1 MNTLSSMKLAIML
14 IVAMNVLSL
23 KVKDFKSSS
32 QCPLYYSSYTDS
44 TLSPVYYSDSPIY
57 YTYFSSPYYHYFI
70 DPSYVIPTKT
80 VSTNY
85 RKEDGTRKAK
95 PSSDDLM
102 KELRELKREIWGR
115 EEWSTEDIRESGKV
129 YDARWLLAQLKIT
142 RVVELEDMLN
152 IKYNQENEK
161 QEEAIAAR
169 KEDGDEDETPKREVK
184 ETTKK
189 DVKLRKHTADK
200 EEKEDDEKE
209 VIKEK
214 KVEPT
219 EKRNK
224 KVTVIQD
231 KPKET
236 TKSDDTSK

>member
-1 MNTLSSMKLAIML
+1 M
-14 IVAMNVLSL
+14 
-23 KVKDFKSSS
+23 
-32 QCPLYYSSYTDS
+32 Q
-44 TLSPVYYSDSPIY
+44 
-57 YTYFSSPYYHYFI
+57 
-70 DPSYVIPTKT
+70 
-80 VSTNY
+80 
-85 RKEDGTRKAK
+85 
-95 PSSDDLM
+95 
-102 KELRELKREIWGR
+102 ELRELKKEIWGR
-115 EEWSTEDIRESGKV
+115 EEWSTEDIRDSGKV

-161 QEEAIAAR
+161 EEAIAVR

-189 DVKLRKHTADK
+189 DVKLRKHTEDK
-200 EEKEDDEKE
+200 EEKEDDEKD

-214 KVEPT
+214 KVDPT

-231 KPKET
+231 NPKET
-236 TKSDDTSK
+236 TKSDDTSM

>member
-1 MNTLSSMKLAIML
+1 MKLAILL

-23 KVKDFKSSS
+23 KVKERKSSS

-102 KELRELKREIWGR
+102 QELRELKKEIWGR
-115 EEWSTEDIRESGKV
+115 EEWSTEDIRDSGKV

-152 IKYNQENEK
+152 IKYNQENGK
-161 QEEAIAAR
+161 EEAIAVR

-189 DVKLRKHTADK
+189 DVKERKHTEDK
-200 EEKEDDEKE
+200 EEKEDDEKD

-214 KVEPT
+214 KVDPT

-231 KPKET
+231 NPKET
-236 TKSDDTSK
+236 TKSDDTSM

>member
-1 MNTLSSMKLAIML
+1 MKLAILL
-14 IVAMNVLSL
+14 IVAMNVFSL
-23 KVKDFKSSS
+23 KVKERKSSS
-32 QCPLYYSSYTDS
+32 QCPLYYSPYTDS

-85 RKEDGTRKAK
+85 RKEEGTRKAK

-102 KELRELKREIWGR
+102 QELRELKKEIWGR
-115 EEWSTEDIRESGKV
+115 EEWSTEDIRDSGKV

-161 QEEAIAAR
+161 EEAIAVR

-189 DVKLRKHTADK
+189 DVKLRKHTEDK
-200 EEKEDDEKE
+200 EEKEDDEKD

-214 KVEPT
+214 KVDPT

-231 KPKET
+231 NPKET
-236 TKSDDTSK
+236 TKSDDTSM

>member
-1 MNTLSSMKLAIML
+1 MKLAILL

-23 KVKDFKSSS
+23 KVKERKSSS
-32 QCPLYYSSYTDS
+32 QCPLYYSSYPDS

-102 KELRELKREIWGR
+102 QELRELKKEIWGR
-115 EEWSTEDIRESGKV
+115 EEWSTEDIRDSGKV

-161 QEEAIAAR
+161 EEAIAVR

-189 DVKLRKHTADK
+189 DVKLRKHTEDK
-200 EEKEDDEKE
+200 EEKEDDEKD

-214 KVEPT
+214 KVDPT

-231 KPKET
+231 NPKET
-236 TKSDDTSK
+236 TKSDDTSM

>member
-1 MNTLSSMKLAIML
+1 MKLAILL
-14 IVAMNVLSL
+14 IVAMNVFSL
-23 KVKDFKSSS
+23 TVKERKSSS

-85 RKEDGTRKAK
+85 RKEEGTRKAK

-102 KELRELKREIWGR
+102 QELRELKKEIWGR
-115 EEWSTEDIRESGKV
+115 EEWSTEDIRDSGKV

-161 QEEAIAAR
+161 EEAIAVR
-169 KEDGDEDETPKREVK
+169 KEDGEEDETPKREVK

-189 DVKLRKHTADK
+189 DVKLRKHTEEK
-200 EEKEDDEKE
+200 EEKEDDEKD

-214 KVEPT
+214 KVDPT

-231 KPKET
+231 NPKET
-236 TKSDDTSK
+236 TKSDDTSM

>member
-1 MNTLSSMKLAIML
+1 MKLAILL
-14 IVAMNVLSL
+14 IVAMNVFSL
-23 KVKDFKSSS
+23 KVKERKSSS

-102 KELRELKREIWGR
+102 QELRELKKEIWGR
-115 EEWSTEDIRESGKV
+115 EEWSTEDLRDSGKV

-152 IKYNQENEK
+152 IKYNQENGK
-161 QEEAIAAR
+161 EEAIAVR

-189 DVKLRKHTADK
+189 DVKLRKHTEDK
-200 EEKEDDEKE
+200 EEKEDDEKD

-214 KVEPT
+214 KVDPT

-231 KPKET
+231 NPKET
-236 TKSDDTSK
+236 TKSDDTFM

>member
-1 MNTLSSMKLAIML
+1 MKLAILL
-14 IVAMNVLSL
+14 IVAMNVFSL
-23 KVKDFKSSS
+23 KVKERKSSS

-102 KELRELKREIWGR
+102 QELRELKKEIWGR
-115 EEWSTEDIRESGKV
+115 EEWSTEDIRDSGKV

-142 RVVELEDMLN
+142 RVVELEDRLN
-152 IKYNQENEK
+152 IKYNQENGK
-161 QEEAIAAR
+161 EEAIAVR

-189 DVKLRKHTADK
+189 DVKLRKHTEDK
-200 EEKEDDEKE
+200 EEKEDDEKD

-214 KVEPT
+214 KVDPT

-231 KPKET
+231 NPKET
-236 TKSDDTSK
+236 TKSDDTSM

>member
-1 MNTLSSMKLAIML
+1 MKLAILL
-14 IVAMNVLSL
+14 IVAMNVFSL
-23 KVKDFKSSS
+23 KVKERKSSS

-85 RKEDGTRKAK
+85 RKEEGTRKAK

-102 KELRELKREIWGR
+102 QELRELKKEIWGR
-115 EEWSTEDIRESGKV
+115 EEWSTEDIRDSGKV

-161 QEEAIAAR
+161 EEAIAVR

-189 DVKLRKHTADK
+189 DVKERKHTEDK
-200 EEKEDDEKE
+200 EEKEDDEKD

-214 KVEPT
+214 KVDPT

-231 KPKET
+231 NPKET
-236 TKSDDTSK
+236 TKSDDTSM

>member
-1 MNTLSSMKLAIML
+1 MKLAILL
-14 IVAMNVLSL
+14 IVAMNVFSL
-23 KVKDFKSSS
+23 KVKERKSSS

-102 KELRELKREIWGR
+102 QELRELKKEIWGR
-115 EEWSTEDIRESGKV
+115 EEWSTEDIRDSGKV

-152 IKYNQENEK
+152 IKYNQENGK
-161 QEEAIAAR
+161 EEAIAVR

-189 DVKLRKHTADK
+189 DVKLRKHTEDK
-200 EEKEDDEKE
+200 EEKEDDEKD

-214 KVEPT
+214 KVDPT

-231 KPKET
+231 NPKET
-236 TKSDDTSK
+236 TKSDDTSM

>member
-1 MNTLSSMKLAIML
+1 MKLAILL
-14 IVAMNVLSL
+14 IVAMNVFSL
-23 KVKDFKSSS
+23 KVKERKSSS

-85 RKEDGTRKAK
+85 RKEEGTRKAK

-102 KELRELKREIWGR
+102 QELRELKKEIWGR
-115 EEWSTEDIRESGKV
+115 EEWSTEDIRDSGKV

-161 QEEAIAAR
+161 EEAIAVR

-189 DVKLRKHTADK
+189 DVKLRKHTEDK
-200 EEKEDDEKE
+200 EEKEDDEKD

-214 KVEPT
+214 KVDPT

-231 KPKET
+231 NPKET
-236 TKSDDTSK
+236 TKSDDTSM

>member
-1 MNTLSSMKLAIML
+1 MKLAILL

-23 KVKDFKSSS
+23 KVKERKSSS

-85 RKEDGTRKAK
+85 RKEEGTRKAK

-102 KELRELKREIWGR
+102 QELRELKKEIWGR
-115 EEWSTEDIRESGKV
+115 EEWSTEDIRDSGKV

-152 IKYNQENEK
+152 IKYNQEK
-161 QEEAIAAR
+161 GKEEAIAVR

-189 DVKLRKHTADK
+189 DVKLRKHTEDK
-200 EEKEDDEKE
+200 EEKEDDEKD

-214 KVEPT
+214 KVDPT

-231 KPKET
+231 NPKET
-236 TKSDDTSK
+236 TKSDDTSM

>member
-1 MNTLSSMKLAIML
+1 MKLAILL
-14 IVAMNVLSL
+14 IVAMNVFSL
-23 KVKDFKSSS
+23 KVKERKSSS

-102 KELRELKREIWGR
+102 QELRELKKEIWGR
-115 EEWSTEDIRESGKV
+115 EEWSTEDIRDSGKV

-161 QEEAIAAR
+161 EEAIAVR

-189 DVKLRKHTADK
+189 DVKLRKHTEDK
-200 EEKEDDEKE
+200 EEKEDDEKD

-214 KVEPT
+214 KVDPT

-231 KPKET
+231 NPKET
-236 TKSDDTSK
+236 TKSDDTSM

>member
-1 MNTLSSMKLAIML
+1 MKLAILL

-23 KVKDFKSSS
+23 KVKERKSSS

-85 RKEDGTRKAK
+85 RKEEGTRKAK

-102 KELRELKREIWGR
+102 QELRELKKEIWGR
-115 EEWSTEDIRESGKV
+115 EEWSTEDIRDSGKV

-161 QEEAIAAR
+161 EEAIAVR

-189 DVKLRKHTADK
+189 DVKLRKHTEDK
-200 EEKEDDEKE
+200 EEKEDDEKD

-214 KVEPT
+214 KVDPT
-219 EKRNK
+219 EKWNK

-231 KPKET
+231 NPKET
-236 TKSDDTSK
+236 TKSDDTSM

>member
-1 MNTLSSMKLAIML
+1 MKLAILL

-23 KVKDFKSSS
+23 KVKERKSSS

-102 KELRELKREIWGR
+102 QELRELKKEIWGR
-115 EEWSTEDIRESGKV
+115 EEWSTEDIRDSGKV

-161 QEEAIAAR
+161 EEAIAVR

-189 DVKLRKHTADK
+189 DVKLRKHTEDK
-200 EEKEDDEKE
+200 EEKEDDEKD

-214 KVEPT
+214 KVDPT

-231 KPKET
+231 NPKET
-236 TKSDDTSK
+236 TKSDDTSM

>member
-1 MNTLSSMKLAIML
+1 MKLAILL
-14 IVAMNVLSL
+14 IVAMNVFSL
-23 KVKDFKSSS
+23 KVKERKSSS

-85 RKEDGTRKAK
+85 RKEDGTTKAK

-102 KELRELKREIWGR
+102 QELRELKKEIWGR
-115 EEWSTEDIRESGKV
+115 EEWSTEDLRDSGKV

-161 QEEAIAAR
+161 EEAIAVR

-189 DVKLRKHTADK
+189 DVKLRKHTEDK
-200 EEKEDDEKE
+200 EEKEDDEKD

-214 KVEPT
+214 KVDPT

-231 KPKET
+231 NPKET
-236 TKSDDTSK
+236 TKSDDTSM

>member
-1 MNTLSSMKLAIML
+1 MKLAILL
-14 IVAMNVLSL
+14 IVAMNVFSL
-23 KVKDFKSSS
+23 KVKERKSSS

-102 KELRELKREIWGR
+102 QELRELKKEIWGR
-115 EEWSTEDIRESGKV
+115 EEWSTEDIRDSGKV

-161 QEEAIAAR
+161 EEAIAVR

-189 DVKLRKHTADK
+189 DVKLRKHTEDK
-200 EEKEDDEKE
+200 EEKEDDEKD

-214 KVEPT
+214 KVAPT

-231 KPKET
+231 NPKET
-236 TKSDDTSK
+236 TKSDDTSM

>member
-1 MNTLSSMKLAIML
+1 MKLAILL

-23 KVKDFKSSS
+23 KVKERKSSS

-85 RKEDGTRKAK
+85 RKEEGTRKAK

-102 KELRELKREIWGR
+102 QELRELKKEIWGR
-115 EEWSTEDIRESGKV
+115 EEWSTEDIRDSGKV

-161 QEEAIAAR
+161 EEAIAVR

-189 DVKLRKHTADK
+189 DVKLRKHAEDK
-200 EEKEDDEKE
+200 EEKEDDEKD

-214 KVEPT
+214 KVDPT

-231 KPKET
+231 NPKET
-236 TKSDDTSK
+236 TKSDDTSM

>member
-1 MNTLSSMKLAIML
+1 MKLAILL
-14 IVAMNVLSL
+14 IVAMNVFSL
-23 KVKDFKSSS
+23 KVKERKSSS

-85 RKEDGTRKAK
+85 RKEEGTRKAK

-102 KELRELKREIWGR
+102 QELRELKKEIWGR
-115 EEWSTEDIRESGKV
+115 EEWSTEDIRDSGKV

-152 IKYNQENEK
+152 IKYNQEK
-161 QEEAIAAR
+161 GKEEAIAVR

-189 DVKLRKHTADK
+189 DVKLRKHTEDK
-200 EEKEDDEKE
+200 EEKEDDEKD

-214 KVEPT
+214 KVDPT

-231 KPKET
+231 NPKET
-236 TKSDDTSK
+236 TKIDDTSM

>member
-1 MNTLSSMKLAIML
+1 MKLAILL
-14 IVAMNVLSL
+14 IVAMNVFSL
-23 KVKDFKSSS
+23 KVKERKSSS

-85 RKEDGTRKAK
+85 RKEEGTRKAK

-102 KELRELKREIWGR
+102 QELRELKKEIWGR
-115 EEWSTEDIRESGKV
+115 EEWSTEDIRDSGKV

-161 QEEAIAAR
+161 EEAIAVR

-189 DVKLRKHTADK
+189 DVKLRKHAEDK
-200 EEKEDDEKE
+200 EEKEDDEKD

-214 KVEPT
+214 KVDPT

-231 KPKET
+231 NPKET
-236 TKSDDTSK
+236 TKSDDTSM

>member
-1 MNTLSSMKLAIML
+1 MKLAILL

-23 KVKDFKSSS
+23 KVKERKSSS

-102 KELRELKREIWGR
+102 QELRELKKEIWGR
-115 EEWSTEDIRESGKV
+115 EEWSTEDIRDSGKV

-152 IKYNQENEK
+152 IKYNQENGK
-161 QEEAIAAR
+161 EEAIAVR

-189 DVKLRKHTADK
+189 DVKLRKHTEDK
-200 EEKEDDEKE
+200 EEKEDDEKD

-214 KVEPT
+214 KVDPT
-219 EKRNK
+219 EKGNK

-231 KPKET
+231 NPKET
-236 TKSDDTSK
+236 TKSDDTSM

>member
-1 MNTLSSMKLAIML
+1 MKLAILL
-14 IVAMNVLSL
+14 IVAMNVFSL
-23 KVKDFKSSS
+23 KVKERKSSS

-57 YTYFSSPYYHYFI
+57 YTYFSSPYYYYFI

-102 KELRELKREIWGR
+102 QELRELKKEIWGR
-115 EEWSTEDIRESGKV
+115 EEWSTEDIRDSGKV

-161 QEEAIAAR
+161 EEAIAVR

-189 DVKLRKHTADK
+189 DVKLRKHTEDK
-200 EEKEDDEKE
+200 EEKEDDEKD

-214 KVEPT
+214 KVDPT

-231 KPKET
+231 NPKET
-236 TKSDDTSK
+236 TKSDDTSM

>member
-1 MNTLSSMKLAIML
+1 MKLAILL
-14 IVAMNVLSL
+14 IVAMNVFSL
-23 KVKDFKSSS
+23 KVKERKSSS

-102 KELRELKREIWGR
+102 QELRELKKEIWGR
-115 EEWSTEDIRESGKV
+115 EEWSTEDIRDSGKV

-161 QEEAIAAR
+161 EEAIAVR

-189 DVKLRKHTADK
+189 DVKLRKHAEDK
-200 EEKEDDEKE
+200 EEKEDDEKD

-214 KVEPT
+214 KVDPT

-231 KPKET
+231 NPKET
-236 TKSDDTSK
+236 TKSDDTSM

>member
-1 MNTLSSMKLAIML
+1 MKLAILL
-14 IVAMNVLSL
+14 IVAMNVFSL
-23 KVKDFKSSS
+23 KVKERKSSS

-85 RKEDGTRKAK
+85 RKEEGTRKAK

-102 KELRELKREIWGR
+102 QELRELKKEIWGR
-115 EEWSTEDIRESGKV
+115 EEWSTEDIRDSGKV

-152 IKYNQENEK
+152 IKYNQENGK
-161 QEEAIAAR
+161 EEAIAVR

-189 DVKLRKHTADK
+189 DVKLRKHTEDK
-200 EEKEDDEKE
+200 EEKEDDEKD

-214 KVEPT
+214 KVDPT

-231 KPKET
+231 NPKET
-236 TKSDDTSK
+236 TKSDDTSM

>member
-1 MNTLSSMKLAIML
+1 MKLAILL

-23 KVKDFKSSS
+23 KVKERKSSS

-85 RKEDGTRKAK
+85 RKEEGTRKAK

-102 KELRELKREIWGR
+102 QELRELKKEIWGR
-115 EEWSTEDIRESGKV
+115 EEWSTEDIRDSGKV

-161 QEEAIAAR
+161 EEAIAVR

-189 DVKLRKHTADK
+189 DVKFRKHTEDK
-200 EEKEDDEKE
+200 EEKEDDEKD

-214 KVEPT
+214 KVDPT

-231 KPKET
+231 NPKET
-236 TKSDDTSK
+236 TKSDDTSM

>member
-1 MNTLSSMKLAIML
+1 MKLAILL
-14 IVAMNVLSL
+14 IVAMNVFSL
-23 KVKDFKSSS
+23 KVKERKSSS
-32 QCPLYYSSYTDS
+32 QCPLYYSSYTDF

-102 KELRELKREIWGR
+102 QELRELKKEIWGR
-115 EEWSTEDIRESGKV
+115 EEWSTEDLRDSGKV

-152 IKYNQENEK
+152 IKYNQENGK
-161 QEEAIAAR
+161 EEAIAVR

-189 DVKLRKHTADK
+189 DVKLRKHTEDK
-200 EEKEDDEKE
+200 EEKEDDEKD

-214 KVEPT
+214 KVDPT
-219 EKRNK
+219 EKRNT

-231 KPKET
+231 NPKET
-236 TKSDDTSK
+236 TKSDDTSM

>member
-1 MNTLSSMKLAIML
+1 MKLAILL

-23 KVKDFKSSS
+23 KVKERKSSS

-102 KELRELKREIWGR
+102 QELRELKKEIWGR
-115 EEWSTEDIRESGKV
+115 EEWSTEDIRDSGKV

-152 IKYNQENEK
+152 IKYNQENGK
-161 QEEAIAAR
+161 EEAIAVR

-189 DVKLRKHTADK
+189 DVKLRKHTEDK
-200 EEKEDDEKE
+200 EEKEDDEKD

-214 KVEPT
+214 KVDPT

-231 KPKET
+231 NPKET
-236 TKSDDTSK
+236 TKSDDTSM

>member
-1 MNTLSSMKLAIML
+1 MKLAILL
-14 IVAMNVLSL
+14 IVAMNVFSL
-23 KVKDFKSSS
+23 KVKERKSSS

-85 RKEDGTRKAK
+85 RKEERTRKAK

-102 KELRELKREIWGR
+102 QELRELKKEIWGR
-115 EEWSTEDIRESGKV
+115 EEWSTEDIRDSGKV

-161 QEEAIAAR
+161 EEAIAVR

-189 DVKLRKHTADK
+189 DVKLRKHTEDK
-200 EEKEDDEKE
+200 EEKEDDEKD

-214 KVEPT
+214 KVDPT

-231 KPKET
+231 NPKET
-236 TKSDDTSK
+236 TKSDDTSM

>member
-1 MNTLSSMKLAIML
+1 MKLAILL
-14 IVAMNVLSL
+14 IVAMNVFSL
-23 KVKDFKSSS
+23 KVKERKSSS

-57 YTYFSSPYYHYFI
+57 YTYFSSPYYNYFI

-85 RKEDGTRKAK
+85 RKEEGTRKAK

-102 KELRELKREIWGR
+102 QELRELKKEIWGR
-115 EEWSTEDIRESGKV
+115 EEWSTEDIRDSGKV

-161 QEEAIAAR
+161 EEAIAVR

-189 DVKLRKHTADK
+189 DVKLRKHTEDK
-200 EEKEDDEKE
+200 EEKEDDEKD

-214 KVEPT
+214 KVDPT

-231 KPKET
+231 NPKET
-236 TKSDDTSK
+236 TKSDDTSM

>member
-1 MNTLSSMKLAIML
+1 MKLVILL
-14 IVAMNVLSL
+14 IVAMNVFSL
-23 KVKDFKSSS
+23 KVKERKSSS

-102 KELRELKREIWGR
+102 QELRELKKEIWGR
-115 EEWSTEDIRESGKV
+115 EEWSTEDLRDSGKV

-161 QEEAIAAR
+161 EEAIAVR

-189 DVKLRKHTADK
+189 DVKLRKHTEDK
-200 EEKEDDEKE
+200 EEKEDDEKD

-214 KVEPT
+214 KVDPT

-231 KPKET
+231 NPKET
-236 TKSDDTSK
+236 TKSDDTSM

>member
-1 MNTLSSMKLAIML
+1 MKLAILL
-14 IVAMNVLSL
+14 IVAMNVFSL
-23 KVKDFKSSS
+23 KVKERKSSS

-102 KELRELKREIWGR
+102 QELRELKKEIWGR
-115 EEWSTEDIRESGKV
+115 EEWSTEDIRDSGKV

-152 IKYNQENEK
+152 IKYNQENGK
-161 QEEAIAAR
+161 EEAIAVR

-189 DVKLRKHTADK
+189 DVKLRKHTEDK
-200 EEKEDDEKE
+200 EEKEDDEKD

-214 KVEPT
+214 
-219 EKRNK
+219 
-224 KVTVIQD
+224 
-231 KPKET
+231 
-236 TKSDDTSK
+236 

>member
-1 MNTLSSMKLAIML
+1 MKLAILL

-23 KVKDFKSSS
+23 KVKERKSSS

-85 RKEDGTRKAK
+85 RKKDGTRKAK

-102 KELRELKREIWGR
+102 QELRELKKEIWGR
-115 EEWSTEDIRESGKV
+115 EEWSTEDIRDSGKV

-161 QEEAIAAR
+161 EEAIAVR

-189 DVKLRKHTADK
+189 DVKLRKHTEDN
-200 EEKEDDEKE
+200 EEKEDDEKD

-214 KVEPT
+214 KVDPT

-231 KPKET
+231 NPKET
-236 TKSDDTSK
+236 TKSDDTSM

>member
-1 MNTLSSMKLAIML
+1 MKLAILL
-14 IVAMNVLSL
+14 IVAMNVFSL
-23 KVKDFKSSS
+23 KVKERKSSS

-102 KELRELKREIWGR
+102 QELRELKKEIWGR
-115 EEWSTEDIRESGKV
+115 EEWSTEDIRDSGKV

-161 QEEAIAAR
+161 EEAIAVR

-189 DVKLRKHTADK
+189 DVKLRKHTEDK
-200 EEKEDDEKE
+200 EEKEDDEKD

-214 KVEPT
+214 KVDPT

-224 KVTVIQD
+224 KVTVIRD
-231 KPKET
+231 KPKDT
-236 TKSDDTSK
+236 TKSDDTSM

>member
-1 MNTLSSMKLAIML
+1 MKLAILL
-14 IVAMNVLSL
+14 IVAMNVFSL
-23 KVKDFKSSS
+23 KVKERKSSS

-161 QEEAIAAR
+161 EEAIAVR

-189 DVKLRKHTADK
+189 DVKLRKHTEDK
-200 EEKEDDEKE
+200 EEKEDDEKD

-214 KVEPT
+214 KVDPT

-231 KPKET
+231 NPKET
-236 TKSDDTSK
+236 TKSDDTSM

>member
-1 MNTLSSMKLAIML
+1 MKLAILL
-14 IVAMNVLSL
+14 IVAMNVFSL
-23 KVKDFKSSS
+23 KVKERKSSS

-102 KELRELKREIWGR
+102 QELRELKKEIWGR
-115 EEWSTEDIRESGKV
+115 EEWSTEDIRDSGKV

-152 IKYNQENEK
+152 IKYNQENGK
-161 QEEAIAAR
+161 EEAIAVR

-189 DVKLRKHTADK
+189 DVKERKHTEDK
-200 EEKEDDEKE
+200 EEKEDDEKD

-214 KVEPT
+214 KVVPT

-231 KPKET
+231 NPKET
-236 TKSDDTSK
+236 TKSDDTSM

>member
-1 MNTLSSMKLAIML
+1 MKLAILL

-23 KVKDFKSSS
+23 KVKERKSSS

-85 RKEDGTRKAK
+85 RKEEGTRKAK

-102 KELRELKREIWGR
+102 QELRELKKEIWGR
-115 EEWSTEDIRESGKV
+115 EEWSTEDIRDSGKV

-161 QEEAIAAR
+161 EEAIAVR

-189 DVKLRKHTADK
+189 DVKLRKHTEDK
-200 EEKEDDEKE
+200 EEKEDDEKD

-214 KVEPT
+214 KVDPT

-231 KPKET
+231 NPKET
-236 TKSDDTSK
+236 TKSDDTSM

>member
-1 MNTLSSMKLAIML
+1 MKLAILL
-14 IVAMNVLSL
+14 IVAMNVFSL
-23 KVKDFKSSS
+23 KVKERKSSS

-85 RKEDGTRKAK
+85 RKEEGTRKAK

-102 KELRELKREIWGR
+102 QELRELKKEIWGR
-115 EEWSTEDIRESGKV
+115 EEWSTEDIRDSGKV

-161 QEEAIAAR
+161 EEAIAVR

-189 DVKLRKHTADK
+189 DVKLRKHTEDK
-200 EEKEDDEKE
+200 EEKEDDEKD

-214 KVEPT
+214 KVDQT

-231 KPKET
+231 NPKET
-236 TKSDDTSK
+236 TKSDDTSM

>member
-1 MNTLSSMKLAIML
+1 MKLAILL
-14 IVAMNVLSL
+14 IVAMNVFSL
-23 KVKDFKSSS
+23 KVKERKSSS

-102 KELRELKREIWGR
+102 QELRELKKEIWGR
-115 EEWSTEDIRESGKV
+115 EEWSTEDLRDSGKV

-161 QEEAIAAR
+161 EEAIAVR

-189 DVKLRKHTADK
+189 DVKLRKHTEDK
-200 EEKEDDEKE
+200 EEKEDDEKD

-214 KVEPT
+214 KVDPT

-231 KPKET
+231 NPKET
-236 TKSDDTSK
+236 TKSDDTSM